1 MTNENNQFEV
11 SQFSTHTFTP
21 ARTLEQI
28 PGFCEKLDQ
37 FLGKFESSELRQS
50 QSAKT
55 TRKPSK
61 NERAFLDHLSLKEY
75 EPANIIFSR
84 IGKVSSGAQQQ
95 TIKSLKKLRLIE
107 TVRER
112 TGKMFVTFA
121 SLTSSGR
128 KYINKPEEKKSVRG
142 SSSHRKITYLKR
154 DLDIKNGSEKCIFE
168 FPYPNSSG
176 FSDLG
181 SMFNGKWHCT
191 EVVVNC
197 TSNICDHV
205 RSCFIDAAG
214 QVESMTIV
222 TLLKLEHKKILE
234 KILSVPEL
242 VFFVGN
248 RKIQFMTLEQILKEL
263 YGK

>member
-50 QSAKT
+50 QSAKSP
-55 TRKPSK
+55 RKPSK

-75 EPANIIFSR
+75 EPVNIIFSH
-84 IGKVSSGAQQQ
+84 IGKISSGAQQQ
-95 TIKSLKKLRLIE
+95 AINKLNKMGYIE

-112 TGKMFVTFA
+112 TEKIYVVFT
-121 SLTSSGR
+121 SLTNEGR
-128 KYINKPEEKKSVRG
+128 KYLNKPSEKKEIRG
-142 SSSHRKITYLKR
+142 ETTHRNTTLLKR
-154 DLDIKNGSEKCIFE
+154 DSDLKKGAEKCILE
-168 FPYPNSSG
+168 FQYPNSTGS
-176 FSDLG
+176 SDLG

-191 EVVVNC
+191 EVVIKC
-197 TSNICDHV
+197 SANICDHV
-205 RSCFIDAAG
+205 KSCFIDAAG
-214 QVESMTIV
+214 QVETLTIV
-222 TLLKLEHKKILE
+222 TLLKSEHKKILE
-234 KILSVPEL
+234 KIMSVPEL
-242 VFFVGN
+242 VFFIN
-248 RKIQFMTLEQILKEL
+248 RIDFMTLEQILKEL